1 VSQTTLNLV
10 AVTIFAL
17 VMSTLL
23 GPLLHIPEYV
33 PAIAAFGILGVATLD
48 TLNWQGRAGTL
59 LLDWLA
65 SFSPAHRAR
74 VTRHEAG
81 HFLTAH
87 LLEIPVTGY
96 TLSAW
101 EAFRQGQPGQGGV
114 SFGSAELETALEQGT
129 ISAQLVDRF
138 CTVLMAGTMA
148 ESLVYGDVQ
157 GGADDRQK
165 LRLLWAQM
173 RRPPAEGEMKERWSK
188 LRAKTLLE
196 SNWDAYEALVVAME
210 MGLSVEGCCT
220 LIDQHQI
227 IESSEINETLEASS

>member
-1 VSQTTLNLV
+1 
-10 AVTIFAL
+10 
-17 VMSTLL
+17 MSTLL
-23 GPLLHIPEYV
+23 GPLLHIPEYI
-33 PAIAAFGILGVATLD
+33 PAIAAFGILGITTLD
-48 TLNWQGRAGTL
+48 TLNWQGQAGTL

-65 SFSPAHRAR
+65 SFSPEHRAR
-74 VTRHEAG
+74 VTHHEAG

-114 SFGSAELETALEQGT
+114 SFGSEELDAALEQGT

-138 CTVLMAGTMA
+138 CTVLMAGAIA

-165 LRLLWAQM
+165 LRSLWAQM
-173 RRPPAEGEMKERWSK
+173 RRPSTEGEMKERWSK
-188 LRAKTLLE
+188 LNAKTLLE
-196 SNWDAYEALVVAME
+196 THWDAYEALVVAMD
-210 MGLSVEGCCT
+210 MGLSVEGCCK
-220 LIDQHQI
+220 LLDQYQI
-227 IESSEINETLEASS
+227 EESLEVS